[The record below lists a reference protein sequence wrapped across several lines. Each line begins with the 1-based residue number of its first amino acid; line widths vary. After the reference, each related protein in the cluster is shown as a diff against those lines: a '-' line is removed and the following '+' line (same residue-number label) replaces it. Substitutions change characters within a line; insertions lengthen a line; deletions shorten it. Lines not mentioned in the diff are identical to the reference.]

1 MHRGLLIHL
10 LRRVLLAVL
19 LVFLVSSAAFLLVE
33 AAPGDPFDRF
43 DLDPAVAA
51 AERHRLGLDR
61 PLLVRYVEWLGR
73 AARLD
78 LGDSVKYGRPVRQ
91 LVAERAPRTALLGV
105 TALALATLIGI
116 PAGIVTGS
124 RRNGVTAVARALSLV
139 LVSVPPLVTSFALL
153 LLAARTRWFPV
164 GGFPSSGDTTSF
176 VVLLPYLAL
185 PAVALALPLAG
196 SLERLQSQAM
206 QEALMHP
213 SIAAAVARGCSS
225 RRVVWRHALRLSLL
239 PVLAI
244 YGVIIGSV
252 LSGSFAVEVV
262 TSWPGLGALM
272 YEALVARDLYLVAGC
287 AAAGALFLALGILA
301 SDIAMALADPRLEA
315 QA

>member
-1 MHRGLLIHL
+1 MLIYL
-10 LRRVLLAVL
+10 LRRVLQAAL
-19 LVFLVSSAAFLLVE
+19 LVFLVSSAAFMLVE

-43 DLDPAVAA
+43 DIDPAVAA

-61 PLLVRYVEWLGR
+61 PLMVRYADWLGR

-91 LVAERAPRTALLGV
+91 LVAERAPRTALLGAA
-105 TALALATLIGI
+105 ALVLATLIGI
-116 PAGIVTGS
+116 PAGIMTGS
-124 RRNGVTAVARALSLV
+124 RRNPLTAAARALSLLV
-139 LVSVPPLVTSFALL
+139 VSVPPLVTSFALL

-164 GGFPSSGDTTSF
+164 GGFPSSGDTSSLAA
-176 VVLLPYLAL
+176 LLPYLAL
-185 PAVALALPLAG
+185 PALALALPLAG
-196 SLERLQSQAM
+196 SLERLQSQAIRD
-206 QEALMHP
+206 ALADP
-213 SIAAAVARGCSS
+213 SMTAAMARGCSH
-225 RRVVWRHALRLSLL
+225 RRVVWRHALRLSVV
-239 PVLAI
+239 PVIAI
-244 YGVIIGSV
+244 YGVIIGSA

-301 SDIAMALADPRLEA
+301 SDLAIALADPRIEA
-315 QA
+315 RA